1 MHAGFQFVFGGF
13 LPHRFAGATFNSCIF
28 DVCKGLE
35 LLRSRQ
41 GRVGFFQQSD
51 DWLCCY
57 RDTRLRDDMPR
68 GLNPINS

>member
-13 LPHRFAGATFNSCIF
+13 LPHRFAGATSNSCVF

-41 GRVGFFQQSD
+41 GRARFFQQPD

-57 RDTRLRDDMPR
+57 PDTRLRDDMAR
-68 GLNPINS
+68 GLNPING